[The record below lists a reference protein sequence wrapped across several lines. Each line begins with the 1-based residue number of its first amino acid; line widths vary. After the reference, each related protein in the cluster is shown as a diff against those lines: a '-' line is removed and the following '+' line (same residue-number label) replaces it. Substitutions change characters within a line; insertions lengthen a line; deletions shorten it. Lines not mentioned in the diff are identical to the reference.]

1 MLRYERKFKNDM
13 KRAMSRLTKPF
24 INGGFVC
31 RLFYFFATL
40 KMSQL
45 RKERTTMNA
54 KRERELLQRFFVNTE
69 ELQTIELKMQQL
81 GTTNKSAYFR
91 KMALDGYILKTDY
104 SQLKELTQA
113 INKIGTNINQI
124 ARRGNETQAIYTE
137 DINDVKELQEKIW
150 QLLKSTLLKA
160 H

>member
-1 MLRYERKFKNDM
+1 M
-13 KRAMSRLTKPF
+13 
-24 INGGFVC
+24 
-31 RLFYFFATL
+31 
-40 KMSQL
+40 
-45 RKERTTMNA
+45 
-54 KRERELLQRFFVNTE
+54 QRFFVNTE